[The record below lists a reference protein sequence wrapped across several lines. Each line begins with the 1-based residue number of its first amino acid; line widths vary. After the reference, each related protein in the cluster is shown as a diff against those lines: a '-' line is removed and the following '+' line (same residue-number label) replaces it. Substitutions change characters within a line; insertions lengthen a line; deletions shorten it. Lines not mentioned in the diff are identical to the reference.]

1 MVIKDKDMVFDA
13 STHMA
18 CINLYQTEP
27 SNKMESEKL
36 QIKLEEY
43 HNWNMVD
50 NNRKR
55 VGHMLY
61 KQNQLIWLKFA

>member
-27 SNKMESEKL
+27 SNKMESEQL
-36 QIKLEEY
+36 HMISPTTLFVENPETY
-43 HNWNMVD
+43 IPEIS
-50 NNRKR
+50 
-55 VGHMLY
+55 VG
-61 KQNQLIWLKFA
+61 